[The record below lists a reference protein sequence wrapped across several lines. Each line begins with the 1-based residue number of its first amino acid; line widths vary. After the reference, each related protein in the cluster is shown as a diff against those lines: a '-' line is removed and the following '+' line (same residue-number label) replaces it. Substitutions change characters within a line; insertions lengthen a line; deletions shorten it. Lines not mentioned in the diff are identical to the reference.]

1 MQEANPIALSQKNTK
16 EIIMKSAAEIQAL
29 ANLAEER
36 GDYIKAARLHHK
48 ALVKMERQ
56 AGADHIDLVDYLF
69 NLGMIQCAL
78 DDLSAA
84 EETFTRQLI
93 ILLQHNSEDHIDVI
107 ETRQIL
113 AELYSNEE
121 IAVIPLKITA

>member
-1 MQEANPIALSQKNTK
+1 
-16 EIIMKSAAEIQAL
+16 MKSAAEIQAL

-36 GDYIKAARLHHK
+36 GDYVKAARLHQK

-56 AGADHIDLVDYLF
+56 VGPEDAQLVDYLF
-69 NLGMIQCAL
+69 NIGMIQCAL
-78 DDLSAA
+78 DDLAGA
-84 EETFTRQLI
+84 EATFTRQLN
-93 ILLQHNSEDHIDVI
+93 ILLQFYPEEHLDVI

-113 AELYSNEE
+113 AELYQNEE